1 MNQIHFLKYT
11 GFDTKF
17 LLFASFLIPFSSFAF
32 LPFLTIILDAKTEM
46 SFRHIGVLL
55 SIMTIIQYCGGFVSG
70 FIVQMTNQRFVML
83 LALALRCSGFLLWN
97 FYQAGFLWVSLV
109 LVAAGSSLYLPA
121 NKSYLVGR
129 IAKQHRSFFLSLSN
143 VALNMGMV
151 LGTMLG
157 GIFALHYTYWVT
169 NIISL
174 LFLSLFAAHIFC
186 IQKLPQKQPGKKDSK
201 IQYQSILKKII
212 PVFGVN
218 AIIFYMYFFF
228 QNYAGVYIKHYH
240 TVQIYSYLMI
250 FSSLIIIV
258 FQPMLSGFI
267 SKAKFHYIILLSM
280 LLFLA
285 SFILLAQIRL
295 VYLVAS
301 VVLISFGELLS
312 TLKTDLQ
319 MVEQLPRRTALAF
332 SYTRFSSGLG
342 AASSGW
348 IGGYLFAHYQKNDI
362 LPHFWLNIA
371 AQCAII
377 IFVMILLK
385 RIICKKAGLET
396 IA

>member
-97 FYQAGFLWVSLV
+97 FAGFLWVSLV

-157 GIFALHYTYWVT
+157 GIFALRYTYWVT
-169 NIISL
+169 NIISF

-186 IQKLPQKQPGKKDSK
+186 IQSLPQKQPGKKDSK

-212 PVFGVN
+212 PGFGVN

-228 QNYAGVYIKHYH
+228 QNYAGVYIKNHH

-285 SFILLAQIRL
+285 SFIFWAQIRL

-362 LPHFWLNIA
+362 LPHNV
-371 AQCAII
+371 QS
-377 IFVMILLK
+377 
-385 RIICKKAGLET
+385 
-396 IA
+396 

>member
-1 MNQIHFLKYT
+1 MNQIHFLKYA

-46 SFRHIGVLL
+46 SFGHIGVLL

-70 FIVQMTNQRFVML
+70 FIVQMTNERFVML

-97 FYQAGFLWVSLV
+97 LADFLWVSLV

-129 IAKQHRSFFLSLSN
+129 ITKQHRSFFLSLSN

-151 LGTMLG
+151 LGTLIG
-157 GIFALHYTYWVT
+157 GIFALRYTYWVT

-186 IQKLPQKQPGKKDSK
+186 IQKLPKKYPGKKGIK
-201 IQYQSILKKII
+201 TQYISKKII

-228 QNYAGVYIKHYH
+228 QNYAGVYIKNYH

-258 FQPMLSGFI
+258 FQPMFSGFI
-267 SKAKFHYIILLSM
+267 SRARFHYIILLSM

-285 SFILLAQIRL
+285 SFIFLAQIRL

-301 VVLISFGELLS
+301 VILISFGELLS

-319 MVEQLPRRTALAF
+319 MVEQLPTRTALAF
-332 SYTRFSSGLG
+332 SFTRFSSGLG

-371 AQCAII
+371 VQCAII

-385 RIICKKAGLET
+385 RIICKKSGLET
-396 IA
+396 IV